1 MADESQARAFA
12 CRMMSPGADFP
23 GEREWERIA
32 QRHYVKR
39 ERERERAPGREDDD
53 AENLESSGLFS
64 APCSPDVFPGQRG
77 WERVALLRWLG
88 DAGIDSNLG
97 CLRSV
102 GVRRLEDL
110 ASADKESVVRT
121 LGLTPTKETAFR
133 DRLPRSPVDRAGEEG
148 RVSGPCWLAGS
159 PCGADRYDAGCAL
172 TDFPR
177 QPRFGSADES
187 SSEEL
192 NELLLQT
199 AVAGD
204 TAKLAELL
212 SEPTIDVNHCREDET
227 TALMFAAMKGHRD
240 CVELLLSRGASIDC
254 AVREPRLCVHGW
266 TAFHFAAEANRT
278 NCAIALLHAG
288 CDWRLQQSSP
298 NDQQAGALPEMS
310 ASVRAAIASCELD
323 KRLCR
328 ARQRLAFARGTI
340 VVVEHAA
347 AICPFRVLAHDLV
360 EECCRP
366 LQVIPCATPFARRVQ
381 ATALR

>member
-1 MADESQARAFA
+1 
-12 CRMMSPGADFP
+12 MMSPGADFP

-39 ERERERAPGREDDD
+39 DRERESGREDDD
-53 AENLESSGLFS
+53 AEDLESSGLFS
-64 APCSPDVFPGQRG
+64 APCSPEVFPGQRG

-88 DAGIDSNLG
+88 DAGIESNLG
-97 CLRSV
+97 SLRSV

-110 ASADKESVVRT
+110 ASADKDNVVRT

-133 DRLPRSPVDRAGEEG
+133 DRLPSSPTERAGEEE
-148 RVSGPCWLAGS
+148 RVSAPSWLAGS

-172 TDFPR
+172 TAFAR
-177 QPRFGSADES
+177 QLRFGSADER
-187 SSEEL
+187 SSEEP

-199 AVAGD
+199 AVSGD
-204 TAKLAELL
+204 AANLAALL
-212 SEPTIDVNHCREDET
+212 SAPTIDVNYCREDET

-288 CDWRLQQSSP
+288 CDWRLQQISP
-298 NDQQAGALPEMS
+298 NGQQAGAPPEMS

-328 ARQRLAFARGTI
+328 ARQRLAFAAGT
-340 VVVEHAA
+340 VVVAGHAA
-347 AICPFRVLAHDLV
+347 ATCPFRMLAHDLV
-360 EECCRP
+360 EECCRH
-366 LQVIPCATPFARRVQ
+366 LQAIPCATPFARRVQ